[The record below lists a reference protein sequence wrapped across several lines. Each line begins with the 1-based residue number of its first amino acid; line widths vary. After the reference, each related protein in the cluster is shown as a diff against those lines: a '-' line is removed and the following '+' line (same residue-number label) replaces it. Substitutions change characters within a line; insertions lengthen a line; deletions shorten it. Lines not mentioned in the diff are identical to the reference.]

1 MERIQGSTVAE
12 DVAVISPEGNSQKVK
27 GGGGPVIGC

>member
-12 DVAVISPEGNSQKVK
+12 DVAVTTPEGNSQKVR
-27 GGGGPVIGC
+27 GGKKRVS

>member
-12 DVAVISPEGNSQKVK
+12 DVAVTTPEGNSQKVR
-27 GGGGPVIGC
+27 GGVS